1 MTAAAR
7 VALVVDNTRTQKQCN
22 KRSAD
27 TEITL
32 TDKHPT
38 YSGKAEVV
46 RTRQSGGSWWRLA
59 RRLRV
64 SFATWGECAMPT
76 QRFGSRRGVSKV

>member
-22 KRSAD
+22 KRSAA

-32 TDKHPT
+32 TDKHLT

-46 RTRQSGGSWWRLA
+46 RTRQIGGSWWRLA

-64 SFATWGECAMPT
+64 SFATRGECAMPT

>member
-7 VALVVDNTRTQKQCN
+7 VALVVDNTRTQKQRS
-22 KRSAD
+22 KRSAP
-27 TEITL
+27 TQSFL
-32 TDKHPT
+32 TDKHPI